1 MRIHSFLISGLRR
14 GIPRALFNRRVVL
27 PISATGSDVR
37 VGVYRTPSLFN
48 RSGSGARPNDAIAIQ
63 TYWYIPFHS
72 HRDIPLRCAAR
83 ADSSAHPP
91 RQLFGLVACGID
103 PFDQCARRGEGRQIR
118 GCLRSMSR
126 HHHEAHLCDQERR
139 PDQCHERETPE
150 DGRQP
155 VLRAHPPTAAH
166 HSVTDLGL
174 RAVTRTSYFTAH
186 DPTLTP
192 GEPVPAASVA
202 DFGLV
207 EVARDSH
214 VTLPDPPR
222 TRGHRSSDTDL
233 ASLRSLGLLTSHPPP
248 DADAKT
254 PRPAASLGP
263 STRSRPTVSAAFT
276 SKPQVRGLRP
286 LPRGG

>member
-14 GIPRALFNRRVVL
+14 GIPRAPFNRPVVL

-37 VGVYRTPSLFN
+37 VGVYRTPSPFN

-72 HRDIPLRCAAR
+72 HRDIPLRCSAR
-83 ADSSAHPP
+83 ADSCAHPP

-103 PFDQCARRGEGRQIR
+103 SFDQCARRGEGRQIR

-150 DGRQP
+150 NGRQP

-166 HSVTDLGL
+166 RSVTDLGP
-174 RAVTRTSYFTAH
+174 RAVARASHCTAH

-202 DFGLV
+202 DIGLV
-207 EVARDSH
+207 EVARVSH
-214 VTLPDPPR
+214 VTPSDPPAPGDTVHR
-222 TRGHRSSDTDL
+222 TPIWPRCGRSGCSRPYPRLDADARRRGTGGIGRYL
-233 ASLRSLGLLTSHPPP
+233 AALRSLGALP
-248 DADAKT
+248 
-254 PRPAASLGP
+254 SLP
-263 STRSRPTVSAAFT
+263 TTRR
-276 SKPQVRGLRP
+276 
-286 LPRGG
+286 